1 MRLRKEVIRDARSQ
15 RSRHGFWERRLARN
29 PPSSSAFLH
38 IDVAASLEKAPNTA
52 PGQEAQETLQSQ
64 VEDPQCT
71 TTNARTLRGRQEEGT
86 CVLLLCL
93 YSAGLLLMD
102 SFYAGKNEE
111 GKCSDYWTS

>member
-71 TTNARTLRGRQEEGT
+71 TTNARTLRGTPRGRN
-86 CVLLLCL
+86 LC
-93 YSAGLLLMD
+93 
-102 SFYAGKNEE
+102 
-111 GKCSDYWTS
+111 TSVVPLFRGIVTDGFILC